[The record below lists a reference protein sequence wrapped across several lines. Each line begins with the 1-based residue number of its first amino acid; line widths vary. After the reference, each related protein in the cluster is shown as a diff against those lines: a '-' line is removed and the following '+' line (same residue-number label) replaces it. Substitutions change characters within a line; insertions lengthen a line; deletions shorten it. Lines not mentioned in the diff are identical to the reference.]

1 MNDGKWHKNLEPL
14 TTATASLFGLK
25 DEPLPT
31 YQQL

>member
-1 MNDGKWHKNLEPL
+1 MMENGIKTLEPL